1 MSTELEHTAAHA
13 TGARRNLDLGSVLGL
28 SIAIAGIALAQ
39 LIGGGTLGSLL
50 QVAAFLIVVCGT
62 FGAVMLQTRLAVF
75 VQGLRMVR
83 WVFMPPVPRARDII
97 EVLRRWARAARK
109 GGYLALEPEL
119 EAIEDDFVRGAL
131 HMLVDGWSPERIR
144 ATLEAEI
151 DAYEERLRA
160 GAGVW
165 EAAGGYAPTLGILGA
180 VLGLMHVMQNM
191 SDPTQLGAGVAVAF
205 VATVY
210 GIGLA
215 NLVFLPAA
223 SKLRALVDAQVRER
237 ELVLEGLIAV
247 MQGENPKVL
256 ELRLAGYLG

>member
-1 MSTELEHTAAHA
+1 MQTEASFIIRNGRVLTMDEANPRAA
-13 TGARRNLDLGSVLGL
+13 
-28 SIAIAGIALAQ
+28 AIA
-39 LIGGGTLGSLL
+39 
-50 QVAAFLIVVCGT
+50 VAGNRI
-62 FGAVMLQTRLAVF
+62 LAV
-75 VQGLRMVR
+75 G
-83 WVFMPPVPRARDII
+83 P
-97 EVLRRWARAARK
+97 
-109 GGYLALEPEL
+109 
-119 EAIEDDFVRGAL
+119 
-131 HMLVDGWSPERIR
+131 
-144 ATLEAEI
+144 EAEI

-256 ELRLAGYLG
+256 ELRLAGYLAG